1 MEKRLWNDL
10 PIVLKKLN
18 ETYSDEITNVFLKDA
33 RLLNELRHENVV
45 ELLTFCDNSVAII
58 VELCEILMKS
68 FQGDQSFHSLD
79 KILKYLANNK
89 LLDFFPGNCKN
100 YKWYIELHYLYSLEK
115 YCSYR
120 YQTRKYF
127 TEQFILLQREA
138 EGPFALFRK
147 NSLICKLGNIGE
159 ARSKIIQT
167 RVLTE
172 NTRTI
177 GSVEQVQ
184 HLWHRKYQ

>member
-1 MEKRLWNDL
+1 M
-10 PIVLKKLN
+10 
-18 ETYSDEITNVFLKDA
+18 
-33 RLLNELRHENVV
+33 
-45 ELLTFCDNSVAII
+45 
-58 VELCEILMKS
+58 
-68 FQGDQSFHSLD
+68 
-79 KILKYLANNK
+79 
-89 LLDFFPGNCKN
+89 
-100 YKWYIELHYLYSLEK
+100 YSLEK

-172 NTRTI
+172 NTGTI